1 MAAQVAKTTLVS
13 FDNEPLVRQ
22 KIAAE
27 LARRPRVLLLR
38 TRSREASRRRRG
50 DAQVQPLVE
59 AWAGMELKHTAFY
72 GIREYHRGA
81 ELRMHVDKVKTRA
94 CLRDAFSLCETWSV
108 LSHR

>member
-94 CLRDAFSLCETWSV
+94 CLRDCIFLVRNVERAV
-108 LSHR
+108 A